1 MPNMTRSK
9 LAFPEGVTVL
19 ERGWLSSNNIVLLG
33 PGHSAVVDS
42 GYSSHQDLTLELIKQ
57 QLNGR
62 PLDDLVNTHLH
73 SDHCGGNA
81 KLQGHYKQLQTHIP
95 SGNSQ
100 AVTSWDIDKLTFK
113 ATGQTCPK
121 FAYQHVLRA
130 NTSMKLGLHEWEI
143 HCAPGHDPDSVV
155 LFEPISKTLISADAL
170 WENGFGVVFPELE
183 GIDAFEAVSDTLTMC
198 EKLNA
203 KTIIPGH
210 GRPFTNVKAAIE
222 RARTRLAYLSKK
234 DGSPNHAIY
243 AAKVLLKFHLLEH
256 QKVEISAAKQWLLN
270 MPYFQKLTPML
281 KTILSTDKETTLDN
295 QGEQVADWVIG
306 VLCTVKAARIEGN
319 MLVNQ

>member
-1 MPNMTRSK
+1 MTRNT
-9 LAFPEGVTVL
+9 LEMPEGVTVL

-33 PGHSAVVDS
+33 PDNTAVVDS
-42 GYSSHQDLTLELIKQ
+42 GYSAHQDLTLELINQ

-62 PLDDLVNTHLH
+62 ALDDLVNTHLH

-81 KLQGHYKQLQTHIP
+81 KLQNHYKQLQTHIP
-95 SGNSQ
+95 CGNSE
-100 AVTSWDIDKLTFK
+100 AVRSWDIDKLTFRS
-113 ATGQTCPK
+113 TGQTCPK
-121 FAYQHVLRA
+121 FSFQHVLYP

-143 HCAPGHDPDSVV
+143 HSAPGHDPDSVV
-155 LFEPISKTLISADAL
+155 LFEPVSKTLISADAL

-183 GIDAFEAVSDTLTMC
+183 GIEAFEAVSDTLTMC

-210 GRPFTNVKAAIE
+210 GRPFTDVKAAIE
-222 RARTRLAYLSKK
+222 RARTRLAYLSKN
-234 DGSPNHAIY
+234 DGPPNHAIY

-256 QKVEISAAKQWLLN
+256 QRVEIGAAKLWLLN
-270 MPYFQKLTPML
+270 MPYFQKLTPKLEIM
-281 KTILSTDKETTLDN
+281 LSTHQKKSLDSKE
-295 QGEQVADWVIG
+295 EQVADWVID
-306 VLCTVKAARIEGN
+306 VLCTGKAARIDGH